1 MEEWVEL
8 VELLDGVILAQ
19 EEDKSVLASRER
31 WELHNRFSV
40 QGVDVS

>member
-19 EEDKSVLASRER
+19 EDKSVLASREK